1 MLLSRVS
8 RAAEKDANGEL
19 KDQSDSSKS
28 PMMSC
33 DIPYGC
39 GRRGISK
46 DLNPNLVTLG
56 RRIHIVLVAA
66 ALAQARI
73 KVAKNKRGSGRPRK
87 ANSDDPWA
95 GGLSPSAK
103 AFTYQPPKQSP
114 RSVQNRDSIKT
125 KSSTADKRTNKKD
138 ESQAQGKIKQI
149 KREPNAE
156 DLEVKIVPKFPTDGS
171 APRTFR
177 NHVEVESEDETDG
190 ENRKRRGRPKKYTY
204 VSILNPDLIQKK
216 VEGEVVISPKT
227 TASKK
232 VTIITT
238 SPVKTEITSDKTDT
252 AKVRRSLPN
261 ETKDLPKRDRRSL
274 PGFSTKG
281 RTLKADANGKLVSQ
295 MNKEKMLK
303 EDGSIPSHKLLKSKV
318 FKQASA
324 HDAPLIKDV
333 DAEHRAVTVQ
343 RIVPAHV
350 LKATPLAGYKLS
362 KKDIRIKPC
371 EVVLTQL
378 EVSPE
383 EALNRLFL
391 IEALL
396 KKQKGKRTAKAATL
410 KARAKVT
417 QEQVEKV
424 RPLCGRTSF
433 LQTIRLKYHLSK
445 LLFQFHVFKFTL
457 IFKFKY
463 VYKAMYFKDPT
474 KEVLECLG
482 LH

>member
-1 MLLSRVS
+1 MLLSRVPK
-8 RAAEKDANGEL
+8 AADKDANGEL
-19 KDQSDSSKS
+19 EGQSDSSKS
-28 PMMSC
+28 PISC

-46 DLNPNLVTLG
+46 DLNPNLVTPG

-66 ALAQARI
+66 ALTQARI
-73 KVAKNKRGSGRPRK
+73 KVTKNKRGSGRPRK

-114 RSVQNRDSIKT
+114 RSVQNRDSIKA

-138 ESQAQGKIKQI
+138 DSQAPGKSKQI

-177 NHVEVESEDETDG
+177 NQVEVESEDETEG

-204 VSILNPDLIQKK
+204 VSILNPDLIQRK

-227 TASKK
+227 AASKK

-238 SPVKTEITSDKTDT
+238 SPVKTEITNGKTDT

-281 RTLKADANGKLVSQ
+281 RTLKEDANGKLVSQ
-295 MNKEKMLK
+295 MNKQHKMPTA
-303 EDGSIPSHKLLKSKV
+303 DGSIPSHKLLKSKV

-324 HDAPLIKDV
+324 LDAPLIKDV

-343 RIVPAHV
+343 KIVPAHV
-350 LKATPLAGYKLS
+350 LKATPLTRYKLS
-362 KKDIRIKPC
+362 SKNIRVKPC

-424 RPLCGRTSF
+424 RPLCRRTSF
-433 LQTIRLKYHLSK
+433 LQTIHLKDH
-445 LLFQFHVFKFTL
+445 QN
-457 IFKFKY
+457 
-463 VYKAMYFKDPT
+463 
-474 KEVLECLG
+474 
-482 LH
+482 

>member
-1 MLLSRVS
+1 MRSPRILLSRVS
-8 RAAEKDANGEL
+8 KDANGEVES
-19 KDQSDSSKS
+19 QSDGSKS
-28 PMMSC
+28 PMISC

-46 DLNPNLVTLG
+46 DLNPNLVTPG

-73 KVAKNKRGSGRPRK
+73 KVAKNKRGSGRPRR

-103 AFTYQPPKQSP
+103 AFTYQPPKLSP

-125 KSSTADKRTNKKD
+125 KSSTADKRTNKKEKD
-138 ESQAQGKIKQI
+138 ESQAQGKNRQV
-149 KREPNAE
+149 KREVNAE

-171 APRTFR
+171 ALRTLC
-177 NHVEVESEDETDG
+177 NQVEFESEDETER

-204 VSILNPDLIQKK
+204 VSILNPDIIPRK
-216 VEGEVVISPKT
+216 VEGEVVVSPKT
-227 TASKK
+227 SASKK
-232 VTIITT
+232 VTIITN
-238 SPVKTEITSDKTDT
+238 SPVKTEITSDKTDP

-261 ETKDLPKRDRRSL
+261 ESKDLPKRDRRSL

-281 RTLKADANGKLVSQ
+281 RTLKEEANGKLISQ
-295 MNKEKMLK
+295 MNKQHKMPT
-303 EDGSIPSHKLLKSKV
+303 EDGSVPSHKLLKSKAL
-318 FKQASA
+318 KRAPAQ
-324 HDAPLIKDV
+324 DAPLITDV
-333 DAEHRAVTVQ
+333 DAEYRAVTVQ
-343 RIVPAHV
+343 KTVPAHV
-350 LKATPLAGYKLS
+350 LKSTSLTGYKLGS
-362 KKDIRIKPC
+362 KDVRIKPC

-433 LQTIRLKYHLSK
+433 LQT
-445 LLFQFHVFKFTL
+445 T
-457 IFKFKY
+457 
-463 VYKAMYFKDPT
+463 
-474 KEVLECLG
+474 
-482 LH
+482 